1 VSSGNTAHRE
11 RILIVDDEDSSRELC
26 RLALEHPNRDL
37 VLCPNGEQAL
47 EEICKNSFDLVL
59 TDVVMPGING
69 VDLLE
74 KIKSRNGDIPV
85 LLMSGK
91 GSIPTVVKAMRL
103 GAEDFIEKP
112 FPDPEVIAHAVKRV
126 LKSRKLEQ
134 ENRSLKME
142 LQRLKQPHFVGGEA
156 MTGVL
161 RTIERIAPLDLTVLI
176 TGETGTGKE
185 VAARRIHALSP
196 RAGKPFVVINC
207 GGIPEG
213 LLESLLFGHERG
225 AFTGA
230 VKRAV
235 GYFEKANQGTIL
247 LDEIGDMPLSLQ
259 VKLLRVLQ
267 EKNFQRIGGEDLI
280 EVDCRVIASTHR
292 NLKQM
297 VESGKFREDLFYRLN
312 VLNLHLPPLRER
324 REDIPDFIQHFMR
337 NISAKTG
344 IEARSISEEAVE
356 LLKNYDWPGNI
367 RELEN
372 TVERILALS
381 NKEILSPDDLPEEI
395 RRNTGKIPREKKD
408 IITFNQAREAFEKK
422 YLIEAL
428 EQNDGNVSAAAQIS
442 GIPRQNFYLKLK
454 KYNLAP
460 SALRPKKTD

>member
-1 VSSGNTAHRE
+1 M
-11 RILIVDDEDSSRELC
+11 
-26 RLALEHPNRDL
+26 ALEQPNRDL
-37 VLCPNGEQAL
+37 VLCPNGDQAL
-47 EEICKNSFDLVL
+47 VEITKNPVDLVL
-59 TDVVMPGING
+59 TDVIMPGING
-69 VDLLE
+69 VELLE
-74 KIKSRNGDIPV
+74 KIKSQKSDIPV

-112 FPDPEVIAHAVKRV
+112 FPDPEVIAHAVKRI
-126 LKSRKLEQ
+126 LKSRRLEQ

-142 LQRLKQPHFVGGEA
+142 LQRLKQPHFIGGEA
-156 MTGVL
+156 MSGVL

-196 RAGKPFVVINC
+196 RAEQPFVVINC

-230 VKRAV
+230 VKRSL

-267 EKNFQRIGGEDLI
+267 EKNIQRIGGQNLI

-297 VESGKFREDLFYRLN
+297 VECGRFREDLFYRLN
-312 VLNLHLPPLRER
+312 VLHLHLPPLRER
-324 REDIPDFIQHFMR
+324 REDIPDFIQHFIR
-337 NISAKTG
+337 NISAKAGLKTR
-344 IEARSISEEAVE
+344 EISEEAVH
-356 LLKNYDWPGNI
+356 LLKNHSWPGNI

-372 TVERILALS
+372 TIERILALS
-381 NKEILSPDDLPEEI
+381 NKEIIDSEDLPAEI
-395 RRNTGKIPREKKD
+395 QRNNGKITQGEKC
-408 IITFNQAREAFEKK
+408 IVTYNQAREAFEKK

-454 KYNLAP
+454 KHNLDP
-460 SALRPKKTD
+460 SAHRHKKPS

>member
-1 VSSGNTAHRE
+1 MSSGNNSQRE

-26 RLALEHPNRDL
+26 RLALEQPNRDL

-47 EEICKNSFDLVL
+47 EEIGKNPYDLVL
-59 TDVVMPGING
+59 TDVVMPGLNG

-74 KIKSRNGDIPV
+74 KIKSKNGDIPV

-126 LKSRKLEQ
+126 LKSRRLEQ
-134 ENRSLKME
+134 ENRTLKIE
-142 LQRLKQPHFVGGEA
+142 LQHLKQPHFVGGEA
-156 MTGVL
+156 MSGVL

-196 RAGKPFVVINC
+196 RVGKPFVVINC

-267 EKNFQRIGGEDLI
+267 ERNFQRIGGEDLI
-280 EVDCRVIASTHR
+280 EVDCRIIASTHR

-297 VESGKFREDLFYRLN
+297 VESGAFREDLYYRLN
-312 VLNLHLPPLRER
+312 VLHLHLPPLRER
-324 REDIPDFIQHFMR
+324 REDIPDFVQHFIH
-337 NISAKTG
+337 NISVKTG
-344 IEARSISEEAVE
+344 MEKREISEEAIE
-356 LLKNYDWPGNI
+356 LLKNYTWPGNI

-372 TVERILALS
+372 TIERILALS
-381 NKEILSPDDLPEEI
+381 NKKIIHPDDLPEEI
-395 RRNTGKIPREKKD
+395 RRSIGKIPQERKD
-408 IITFNQAREAFEKK
+408 IVSYNQAREAFEKQ

-428 EQNDGNVSAAAQIS
+428 EQSDGNVSAAAQVC

-454 KYNLAP
+454 KHNLNP
-460 SALRPKKTD
+460 SDLRNKRTG